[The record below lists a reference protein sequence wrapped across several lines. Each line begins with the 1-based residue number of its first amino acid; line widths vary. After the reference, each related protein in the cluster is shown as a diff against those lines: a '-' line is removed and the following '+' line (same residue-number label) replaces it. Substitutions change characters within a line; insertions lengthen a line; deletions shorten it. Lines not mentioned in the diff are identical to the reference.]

1 MILLCY
7 SLLRPVLVAEVSSTG
22 WVYDQYCSASG
33 VVLVTSRTSTGYFPD
48 FIVVLSAE
56 VFLSATALL
65 RGGFF
70 LEERRRFLYVATF

>member
-7 SLLRPVLVAEVSSTG
+7 FLLRPVLVAEVSSTG
-22 WVYDQYCSASG
+22 WVYRP
-33 VVLVTSRTSTGYFPD
+33 VLVSEWSSTGYFPD
-48 FIVVLSAE
+48 FIVVLSIE
-56 VFLSATALL
+56 LFLSATALL